1 MLRFVT
7 TLLMMLLLAAG
18 ADAARFGSD
27 ASSRGADRVLASL
40 AGQRRPPIVQLCAAL
55 TPRRE
60 KADTGRSRGK
70 PSASRDRRR
79 GAPLKEA
86 APSDDGSEE
95 QQMNN
100 DSLSAG
106 CIGACVSGACSV
118 YHS

>member
-1 MLRFVT
+1 M
-7 TLLMMLLLAAG
+7 
-18 ADAARFGSD
+18 
-27 ASSRGADRVLASL
+27 LASL

-79 GAPLKEA
+79 GAPPKEA